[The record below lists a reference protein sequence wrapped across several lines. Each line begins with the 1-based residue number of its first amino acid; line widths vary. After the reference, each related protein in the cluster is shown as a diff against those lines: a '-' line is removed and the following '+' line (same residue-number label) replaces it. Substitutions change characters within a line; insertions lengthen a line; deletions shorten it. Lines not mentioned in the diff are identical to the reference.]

1 MYIHVKSYIS
11 TCFFFMEYSLS
22 SLYFIFFYFSTKH
35 CTGDFDTFENSARE
49 AARRQNKQYDAQ
61 QKKRAHMQGKCF
73 LKNDL
78 FYSVVSTMKYIY
90 IHVNLTH
97 IFTFFSS
104 WNTFIFFFLF

>member
-1 MYIHVKSYIS
+1 MSNLTYINFLHGILS
-11 TCFFFMEYSLS
+11 FFSL
-22 SLYFIFFYFSTKH
+22 FSTKH

-78 FYSVVSTMKYIY
+78 FKS
-90 IHVNLTH
+90 LP
-97 IFTFFSS
+97 
-104 WNTFIFFFLF
+104 

>member
-1 MYIHVKSYIS
+1 MLLPKSAG
-11 TCFFFMEYSLS
+11 LR
-22 SLYFIFFYFSTKH
+22 
-35 CTGDFDTFENSARE
+35 TFENSARE

-90 IHVNLTH
+90 ILVNLTY
-97 IFTFFSS
+97 I
-104 WNTFIFFFLF
+104 